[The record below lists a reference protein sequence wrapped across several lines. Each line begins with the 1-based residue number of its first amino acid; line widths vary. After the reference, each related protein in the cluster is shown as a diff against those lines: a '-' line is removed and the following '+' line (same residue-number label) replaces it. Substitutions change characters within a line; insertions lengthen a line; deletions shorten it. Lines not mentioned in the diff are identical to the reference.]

1 MEGEGGEG
9 KIGIGEAEVKDREEK
24 SYKQTYR
31 QADINVFVLI
41 LISFINTLMYKQ
53 NKGTYYI

>member
-1 MEGEGGEG
+1 MRG
-9 KIGIGEAEVKDREEK
+9 KIGIGEAEVEDREEK

-41 LISFINTLMYKQ
+41 LISFINTE
-53 NKGTYYI
+53 